1 MFLFLRICA
10 QIHLSLTLNKRCVQS
25 KLTYKVECI
34 VCLCS
39 FPLTCCKLAVIF
51 LAFFYVL
58 RESTTKKAINVT
70 TFKQKYTQNKQFLIA

>member
-10 QIHLSLTLNKRCVQS
+10 QIHLSSTLNKQYEKS

-39 FPLTCCKLAVIF
+39 FPLTCCKLAVIS

-70 TFKQKYTQNKQFLIA
+70 TFKQKYTLK